1 MDSLVLGHF
10 EITEAKLSLS
20 QSCQRL
26 DEKTELLGTLKV
38 KIVETKSGTT
48 IWSNSIRAQ
57 QALARGSLSS
67 GGTYSAGAQD
77 RELAEARL
85 IETLIYCARTTSDP
99 SPSSNSPAHTAGGR
113 AGMLSA
119 MNYTAPTEMLAV
131 QVDKAVL
138 TIRLNRP
145 EALNAFRP
153 EMLLGLESL
162 VQQAD
167 ADPEISVIVLEG
179 EGRAFS
185 AGVDLKVL
193 QGIDPQGGKIG
204 DVFDEPAR
212 RAYLAIRRA
221 SCPVIAKVHGACFT
235 GALEIALHCDFIFT
249 TETTKFG
256 DTHAKFGLRPTW
268 GMTQT
273 LAEAVGIRRAKELSF
288 SARTFLGTEAVEL
301 GVANAAFADKASLD
315 ARVAELA
322 QQIAAN
328 SAAAVSAIKD
338 LYALSQDGHG
348 VELALE
354 KELGR
359 EYSNI
364 LDTKQRLAGF

>member
-1 MDSLVLGHF
+1 MYPYHSSLYCPNSTQSNYLPGTVTGYPTHAQNNHRPKQVSVHSIAQTANLKLHQKQVEVEQDF
-10 EITEAKLSLS
+10 LASLEAPPVV
-20 QSCQRL
+20 R
-26 DEKTELLGTLKV
+26 
-38 KIVETKSGTT
+38 
-48 IWSNSIRAQ
+48 
-57 QALARGSLSS
+57 
-67 GGTYSAGAQD
+67 
-77 RELAEARL
+77 
-85 IETLIYCARTTSDP
+85 
-99 SPSSNSPAHTAGGR
+99 
-113 AGMLSA
+113 
-119 MNYTAPTEMLAV
+119 
-131 QVDKAVL
+131 
-138 TIRLNRP
+138 
-145 EALNAFRP
+145 
-153 EMLLGLESL
+153 LGLERL

-322 QQIAAN
+322 QQLAAN

-348 VELALE
+348 VALALE